1 MIRSARSNVSR
12 ASSKKSHRG
21 GSGSK
26 RGNLSNRGGAAVIVN
41 KAPRDPCHP
50 MQLGSESTIKMSDN
64 ESVDISNE
72 SNQRIANEEAEERAA
87 QLAMTDLKELVDK
100 KKKRSQVINLATLTS
115 DSKSTDG
122 QRN

>member
-1 MIRSARSNVSR
+1 MTQSARSNVSH
-12 ASSKKSHRG
+12 AGSKKSHRG
-21 GSGSK
+21 SLSK

-64 ESVDISNE
+64 ESVDISDE
-72 SNQRIANEEAEERAA
+72 SNQRIANEEAEELAK
-87 QLAMTDLKELVDK
+87 QLTTTDLKELVDK
-100 KKKRSQVINLATLTS
+100 KKKRTQVINLATLTS

>member
-1 MIRSARSNVSR
+1 
-12 ASSKKSHRG
+12 
-21 GSGSK
+21 
-26 RGNLSNRGGAAVIVN
+26 
-41 KAPRDPCHP
+41 